1 MDIKLYTFIFQ
12 GTLYNGCMDSRG
24 FGLIEIVVVTAVV
37 TVALFSFSQAGVL
50 ALRLLRNEKE
60 NFEATLLVQESLE
73 AVRSVRDESWTNN
86 INPLLNSTSYYPI
99 VVNNKW
105 SFVATPLGF
114 INGKYLRYVRFDQ
127 VFRDGSDRIAPS
139 GTLDPNTRRV
149 SARVEWRKN
158 ITTPAAATT
167 TTELVTYITNF
178 LEPLGGQQEIK
189 AIFFEDATTDS
200 NLASFPSNNSGDGD
214 PAQAFITIGAINA
227 TKVELFLR
235 RTTAS
240 PSDVYVEIR
249 TSPTGTILGTSNI
262 ITSTTIGNSA
272 LTWIEFRF
280 PVSVLLTAATTYY
293 IRLRSSPSS
302 TDAFSGSSSLI
313 NWGYKQTPS
322 SPYAGGEARRYIG
335 RLSNLSDS
343 GQLLDQYD
351 YGFRVYALQ

>member
-1 MDIKLYTFIFQ
+1 M
-12 GTLYNGCMDSRG
+12 YNRGMDSRG
-24 FGLIEIVVVTAVV
+24 FGLIEIVIVTAVV
-37 TVALFSFSQAGVL
+37 TVALFAFSQAGVL

-60 NFEATLLVQESLE
+60 NLEAALLAQEALE

-86 INPLLNSTSYYPI
+86 IDPLINGTSYYPT

-105 SFVATPLGF
+105 SLVAIPQGF
-114 INGKYLRYVRFDQ
+114 INGKYLRYVRLDQ
-127 VFRDGSDRIAPS
+127 VFRDGSDHIAPS
-139 GTLDPNTRRV
+139 GTLDINTRRV

-158 ITTPAAATT
+158 VTTPVAATT
-167 TTELVTYITNF
+167 TSELVTYITNF
-178 LEPLGGQQEIK
+178 LGPLGGPQETK
-189 AIFFEDATTDS
+189 SIFFEDAATDS
-200 NLASFPSNNSGDGD
+200 NLANFPSNNSGDGD
-214 PAQAFITIGAINA
+214 PAQSFITIGAINA

-262 ITSTTIGNSA
+262 ITSATIGNST
-272 LTWIEFRF
+272 LTWVEFRF
-280 PVSVLLTAATTYY
+280 PVSVALAAATTYY

-302 TDAFSGSSSLI
+302 TDAFSGSYGTI

-335 RLSNLSDS
+335 RLSNPSDS